1 MAGGAQPGAGRPPK
15 LIDWNLF
22 EQLCAIQ
29 CTQSEIASMLKVH
42 IDTLRD
48 RCADYYED
56 EYSNV
61 YKKFSENGKCSLR
74 RYQFVLAKTN
84 TSMAIWL
91 GKNWLGQSDR
101 DKNEQSDIYELLKQF
116 VSSIAKDN
124 GAVSNFKE
132 SIKPTMAPE
141 QPLLH

>member
-1 MAGGAQPGAGRPPK
+1 MARYLVAKKGERKP
-15 LIDWNLF
+15 IDWNLF

-29 CTQSEIASMLKVH
+29 CTQSEMASMLKVH

-48 RCADYYED
+48 RCLEQYED

-61 YKKFSENGKCSLR
+61 YKKFAETGKCSLR

-116 VSSIAKDN
+116 VASIAKDN

-132 SIKPTMAPE
+132 SVRPSLETK
-141 QPLLH
+141 